1 MGIRTG
7 MSNPPSSTPQRAIV
21 VREFLPS
28 DLDAAIE
35 LWSRSEGV
43 GLNESDSRDALLRFL
58 ARNPGSSAVA
68 MAAGELVGA
77 ILCGHDGRRGAIH
90 HLAVAPAYRRRGV
103 GSELLAY
110 CVSRLREADVPRC
123 NLFLYDD
130 NEVGRRFWE
139 RHGWQVVSTWKT
151 WQRRL

>member
-1 MGIRTG
+1 LSESPTTG
-7 MSNPPSSTPQRAIV
+7 QGAVV

-28 DLDAAIE
+28 DLDAAID
-35 LWSRSEGV
+35 LWSRSDGI

-58 ARNPGSSAVA
+58 ARNPGLSAVA
-68 MAAGELVGA
+68 TDAARLVGA

-90 HLAVAPAYRRRGV
+90 HLAVAPAHRRQGI
-103 GSELLAY
+103 GSDLLEY
-110 CVSRLREADVPRC
+110 SLSRLRAADVPRC

-139 RHGWQVVSTWKT
+139 RHGWKAVSTWKT